1 METFKGLKVT
11 NEYKGDQ
18 VKQWQNNGTREIDN
32 IFGPYLD
39 TRTEIDIL
47 IKQEKYLENLNIPF
61 ITTVLNGNYMIW
73 KEKKA
78 PHV

>member
-39 TRTEIDIL
+39 TRAEIELL
-47 IKQEKYLENLNIPF
+47 IKQEK
-61 ITTVLNGNYMIW
+61 
-73 KEKKA
+73 
-78 PHV
+78 